1 MKTTYQYSF
10 ERLEAWKLS
19 RKLVKQVYQL
29 CKKLPKDEIFGLISQ
44 TKRASVSIPT
54 NLAEGSTRSSL
65 KERKHFYEI
74 SYGSMVELLNLM
86 IIAEDLGYITKDD
99 FFKVREEIQILS
111 NVMNALSKALCATN

>member
-1 MKTTYQYSF
+1 MKTNYQYSF

>member
-1 MKTTYQYSF
+1 MKTNYQYSF
-10 ERLEAWKLS
+10 ERLEDWKLS

-86 IIAEDLGYITKDD
+86 IIAEDLGYITKDE
-99 FFKVREEIQILS
+99 FLKVREEIQVLS

>member
-86 IIAEDLGYITKDD
+86 IIAEDLGYITKDE
-99 FFKVREEIQILS
+99 FLKVREEIQVLS

>member
-1 MKTTYQYSF
+1 MKTNYQYSF

-86 IIAEDLGYITKDD
+86 IIAEDLGYITKDE
-99 FFKVREEIQILS
+99 FLKVREEIQVLS